1 MNQAGSCIIGFL
13 GKPERDVF
21 TVTLNKVQ
29 YLSNSTIELQ
39 FQRDDSAGFEF
50 LPGQFYRFV
59 FTDAEGEFER
69 SYSLCNLS
77 QQEAKAGSLRLVI
90 SEVDSGR
97 ATRLLFN
104 VKPGLSARLTGPF
117 GRLVLPSVLPQRL
130 FLVAASVGIAP
141 YLPMLEMLAEPL
153 SSGELQV
160 YFMFGVRDPSEFLYA
175 SLLTGYAEK
184 YANFHLAVCYSR
196 QMPATPKNYDYSGYV
211 QLHLPVPDPATDFYL
226 LCGNPPMVD
235 DCFKQLKTAGIGT
248 RQMVREKY
256 VFAKRPKIASC
267 GEPSSGPSDEQKR
280 LIAEKMRKYQ
290 T

>member
-1 MNQAGSCIIGFL
+1 
-13 GKPERDVF
+13 VF
-21 TVTLNKVQ
+21 TVTLNQVQ
-29 YLSNSTIELQ
+29 QLSDSTIELQ
-39 FQRDDSAGFEF
+39 FQRDDSAGFNF
-50 LPGQFYRFV
+50 VPGQFYRFV
-59 FTDAEGEFER
+59 FTDEVGEFER

-90 SEVDSGR
+90 SEVDGGR

-104 VKPGLSARLTGPF
+104 AKQGLSARLTGPF
-117 GRLVLPSVLPQRL
+117 GRLVLPSALPQRL

-153 SSGELQV
+153 SRGELQV
-160 YFMFGVRDPSEFLYA
+160 YFMFGVRDPGEFLYA
-175 SLLTGYAEK
+175 SFLTGYAKK

-196 QMPATPKNYDYSGYV
+196 QMPAAPTDHDYSGYV
-211 QLHLPVPDPATDFYL
+211 QLHLPVPDPAADFYL
-226 LCGNPPMVD
+226 LCGNPSMVD

-256 VFAKRPKIASC
+256 VFAKRPKIVSG

-280 LIAEKMRKYQ
+280 LIAEKMLKYKK
-290 T
+290 